1 MSEPEVSDEFLIDLL
16 RERGYEV
23 SKPAEPDL
31 AAKIAAVEQNID
43 EMGAEPAAP
52 ASPEE
57 QRVRFAEQFRDRLN
71 ASMSKWYEPGDDR
84 AA

>member
-1 MSEPEVSDEFLIDLL
+1 MAEPEVSDEFLIDLL

-23 SKPAEPDL
+23 SKPEADL
-31 AAKIAAVEQNID
+31 AEKVASVERKID
-43 EMGAEPAAP
+43 EMREPRAEP

-57 QRVRFAEQFRDRLN
+57 RRYRFAEELRDRLN
-71 ASMSKWYEPGDDR
+71 ATRSKWYDPGGSE